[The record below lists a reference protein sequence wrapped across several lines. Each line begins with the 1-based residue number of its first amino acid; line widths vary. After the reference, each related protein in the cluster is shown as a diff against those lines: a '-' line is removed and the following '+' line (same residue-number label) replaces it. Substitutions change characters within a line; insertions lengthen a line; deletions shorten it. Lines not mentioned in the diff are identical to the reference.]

1 MELRQLRYFV
11 AIARHGSFSRAAQV
25 VCVAQSAI
33 SYQVARLEDDL
44 DARLFHRMA
53 RGVAL
58 TDAGA
63 AFLPRAVAILRQAD
77 DARASLRGTANSPSG
92 KVVFGLSPSVCSA
105 LAIPLLQAVKQKLP
119 QVELELTEEL
129 TSTLA
134 MHLHSGD
141 LDLAVL
147 IDDGT
152 LGQFTSIPI
161 LTERL
166 CVISPGAALARH
178 KRSITFKNALQ
189 LPLLLP
195 APRQGVRPLI
205 ESCAREQKLGLPNVV
220 AEINSVVI
228 LRSSLLAGIGNTIQ
242 SSMAFRQDI
251 DSGAL
256 IALLIERPRL
266 TRTLA
271 LCTAKHVPTTSAVA
285 AVQDVAIDLVHG
297 LIRSKIWPDAVI
309 EGSYS

>member
-1 MELRQLRYFV
+1 M
-11 AIARHGSFSRAAQV
+11 
-25 VCVAQSAI
+25 
-33 SYQVARLEDDL
+33 DD
-44 DARLFHRMA
+44 DARLFHRLA

-58 TDAGA
+58 TEAGV
-63 AFLPRAVAILRQAD
+63 AFLPRAAAILRQAD
-77 DARASLRGTANSPSG
+77 DARASLRGTANSPAG
-92 KVVFGLSPSVCSA
+92 KVIFGLSPSVCSA

-134 MHLHSGD
+134 VHLNSSD

-152 LGQFTSIPI
+152 LAHFISIPV

-166 CVISPGAALARH
+166 CVISPKAAAPIHR
-178 KRSITFKNALQ
+178 KRSIAFRDALS

-195 APRQGVRPLI
+195 APKQGVRPLI

-256 IALLIERPRL
+256 TSLLIERPRL
-266 TRTLA
+266 TRTLT
-271 LCTAKHVPTTSAVA
+271 LCTAKHVSTTAAVA
-285 AVQDVAIDLVHG
+285 AVQDVAIDLMHG
-297 LIRSKIWPDAVI
+297 LIRSKIWPDAVAK
-309 EGSYS
+309 GH